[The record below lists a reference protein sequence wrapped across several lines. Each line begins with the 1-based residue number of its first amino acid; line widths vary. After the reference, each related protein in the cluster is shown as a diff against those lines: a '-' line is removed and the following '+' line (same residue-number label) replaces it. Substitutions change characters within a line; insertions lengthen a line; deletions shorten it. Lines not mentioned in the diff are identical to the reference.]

1 MKDQWKCTVLEGLSC
16 MGAHMALEM
25 VWSNKRFPT
34 AFKCTVVWSL
44 SKITKQLKDTKN
56 CDHQFRSL
64 APCPCLDNLILLL
77 AGESNFVIL

>member
-44 SKITKQLKDTKN
+44 SNITKQLKDTKN
-56 CDHQFRSL
+56 CDHRIRSL
-64 APCPCLDNLILLL
+64 APCPHLDNSILLV
-77 AGESNFVIL
+77 AGASNFVIL